1 MPEEKEDASRQKLLS
16 PSKEGDISQ
25 HNSFTEGLNEEG
37 KRLREQYDIDQL
49 KSLQLRQ
56 KHKKRISHW
65 VFWLGV
71 VIIVILGVSIILMFY
86 FLFAP
91 KNWQWNSTSDSCGI
105 ISIFTIRGFFIL
117 VTIGLL
123 FIIDKFFGKSP

>member
-56 KHKKRISHW
+56 KHKKRISH
-65 VFWLGV
+65 
-71 VIIVILGVSIILMFY
+71 
-86 FLFAP
+86 
-91 KNWQWNSTSDSCGI
+91 
-105 ISIFTIRGFFIL
+105 
-117 VTIGLL
+117 
-123 FIIDKFFGKSP
+123 